1 MGSIMVR
8 NLCPRL
14 LLVVSMSI
22 GGVLIAVGG
31 VKAQNPTLQSRLAF
45 DNEIDRALATK
56 HSQGTIA
63 AMAEALAASA
73 EPACR
78 VQRKLSDSDFKRH
91 AKEILRHYGRQWIA
105 LAAKHPNMQA
115 IVRSTFG
122 AAGDQ
127 VHLAAFNRLLQHPK
141 IVASIKAERS
151 HNDVTLVD
159 QLVSGFLRYTRT
171 VKLSIKD
178 FSFLGTGQDR
188 MAELRTK
195 IEEEAERASQSARP
209 QWEELLQL
217 LEPHLPII
225 QAKQQEV
232 AAALVDDYKVFA
244 GVEGRLQELCISV
257 RS

>member
-1 MGSIMVR
+1 MVQ
-8 NLCPRL
+8 NFRL
-14 LLVVSMSI
+14 RLFLVISVSI
-22 GGVLIAVGG
+22 GGVLCAIGG
-31 VKAQNPTLQSRLAF
+31 VKAQNPALQSRLSV
-45 DNEIDRALATK
+45 DNEINRALATK
-56 HSQGTIA
+56 HSRGTIA

-73 EPACR
+73 EPTCR
-78 VQRKLSDSDFKRH
+78 AQRKLSDNDFKRH
-91 AKEILRHYGRQWIA
+91 AGEILRHYGRQWLA
-105 LAAKHPNMQA
+105 LAAQQPNMQA

-127 VHLAAFNRLLQHPK
+127 ARLAAFNRLLKHPK
-141 IVASIKAERS
+141 IVVSIKAEQR

-195 IEEEAERASQSARP
+195 IEEEAETASRAARP
-209 QWEELLQL
+209 QWEQLEQL
-217 LEPHLPII
+217 LAPHLPTI

-232 AAALVDDYKVFA
+232 AAALVDDYKAFA
-244 GVEGRLQELCISV
+244 GVEGRLQELCITA
-257 RS
+257 RP